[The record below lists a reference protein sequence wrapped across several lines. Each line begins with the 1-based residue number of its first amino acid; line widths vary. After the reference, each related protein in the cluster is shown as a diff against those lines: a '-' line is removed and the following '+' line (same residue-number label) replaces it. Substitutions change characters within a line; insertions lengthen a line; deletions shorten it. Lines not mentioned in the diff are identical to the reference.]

1 MHYAKGKAAFF
12 HILAH
17 EPHQFFIACFVLFYS
32 GREGDACFVYITQL
46 RIIFSCLDIAY
57 AFILNARTA
66 ISREDLGNPRLTSL
80 FPSAILISS
89 RL

>member
-17 EPHQFFIACFVLFYS
+17 EPHQFFIACFILFYS

-46 RIIFSCLDIAY
+46 RIIFSCLDITY
-57 AFILNARTA
+57 ALVLNARTVT
-66 ISREDLGNPRLTSL
+66 ILESL
-80 FPSAILISS
+80 PDITILL
-89 RL
+89 RYPDRFQML